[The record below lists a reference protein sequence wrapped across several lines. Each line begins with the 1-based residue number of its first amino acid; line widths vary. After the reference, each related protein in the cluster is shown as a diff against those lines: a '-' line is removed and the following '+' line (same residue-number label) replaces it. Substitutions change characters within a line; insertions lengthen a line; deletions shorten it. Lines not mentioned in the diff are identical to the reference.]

1 MRKDIKPSTR
11 ATHDRPLHRFALT
24 GSILVAGHTFHRT
37 PLPSNVCSSGVRA
50 VRKKRGS
57 MRTFLFVLVLALIP
71 AICVAGI
78 TIDMTGAVASVK
90 DSQTISVQHVTVPGF
105 GIYAVEIKWNP
116 DTIKFDVSVATAE
129 TSIPN
134 PYPSNTYPLAS
145 SIATFSGAYNIDG
158 EDMGTILSLS
168 NGQLWQVTTVS
179 VYGQVNGTWQA
190 NSQAVTIYSIQGGYT
205 MSFDGRAYTVSVRP
219 FTYLAKI
226 DSSIA
231 NFSGAYGGT
240 ILRLANGQAWQV
252 VSGSAYLFSYPN
264 PLPVTIYQLSS
275 TKYVMSFG
283 GYAGSAVVAR
293 IN

>member
-1 MRKDIKPSTR
+1 
-11 ATHDRPLHRFALT
+11 
-24 GSILVAGHTFHRT
+24 
-37 PLPSNVCSSGVRA
+37 
-50 VRKKRGS
+50 
-57 MRTFLFVLVLALIP
+57 MRTFLFALVLALIP

-78 TIDMTGAVASVK
+78 TIDMTGAAASVK
-90 DSQTISVQHVTVPGF
+90 DSQTISVQHITVPGF

-129 TSIPN
+129 TSSPN
-134 PYPSNTYPLAS
+134 PYPSNTYPLPS
-145 SIATFSGAYNIDG
+145 SIANFSGAYNIDG
-158 EDMGTILSLS
+158 EDMGTILTLS

-190 NSQAVTIYSIQGGYT
+190 NSQAVTIYSFQGGYT

-219 FTYLAKI
+219 FTYLARN

-252 VSGSAYLFSYPN
+252 VSGSAYLFSYSN
-264 PLPVTIYQLSS
+264 PLPVTIYQVSS